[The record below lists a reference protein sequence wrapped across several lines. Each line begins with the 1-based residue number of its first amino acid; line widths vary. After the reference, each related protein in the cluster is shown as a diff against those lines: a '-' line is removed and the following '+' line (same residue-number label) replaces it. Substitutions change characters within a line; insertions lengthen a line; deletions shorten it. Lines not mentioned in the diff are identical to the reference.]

1 MVRRAI
7 LDRDELP
14 VDEHQ
19 ILPEDDQ
26 PAADPEPQRSQPW
39 RGAGGRWLIWA
50 GRAVVWAVLLLVGY
64 RGVLAIVHDETGT
77 GAAKPATAPAA
88 ARSTATT
95 SFPVPLAEAYAL
107 EFGTAYLNFSP
118 ATAAQRAQSLAQF
131 ITSGSDPQLGW
142 NGAGTQRL
150 QSEQIAGVSVK
161 GPHTA
166 VVTLL
171 ATVSGGRMLEL
182 GVPVYVSHGRISVA
196 GAPALFGPPVRA
208 TLPSSTASEDQATVS
223 ALQRQLPAF
232 FQAYASGD
240 PATLTRFVAPGGHIK
255 GLGGLVTF
263 GGIDAVFAPAGGS
276 TRSATVTVTWQLP
289 PARGKPGKVAG
300 APAAL
305 QMTYQLTVVRQ
316 GGSWDVRTIG
326 ALDYPQSPGPP

>member
-7 LDRDELP
+7 LDRAELP

-39 RGAGGRWLIWA
+39 RGAGGRWLVWA
-50 GRAVVWAVLLLVGY
+50 GRAVIWAVLLLVGY

-77 GAAKPATAPAA
+77 GAAQPATAPPAT
-88 ARSTATT
+88 RSTATT
-95 SFPVPLAEAYAL
+95 SFPVSLAEAYAL

-161 GPHTA
+161 GPHSA

-182 GVPVYVSHGRISVA
+182 GVPVYVSGGRISVA

-208 TLPSSTASEDQATVS
+208 TLPSSTASPDQATVS

-289 PARGKPGKVAG
+289 PARGKSGKVAG

-326 ALDYPQSPGPP
+326 ALDYPSSPGPP

>member
-1 MVRRAI
+1 MVRKAI

-14 VDEHQ
+14 ADEHQ
-19 ILPEDDQ
+19 ILPDDQ

-50 GRAVVWAVLLLVGY
+50 GRAVIWAVLLLIGY

-77 GAAKPATAPAA
+77 GAARSAPPTAASRSAATAY
-88 ARSTATT
+88 
-95 SFPVPLAEAYAL
+95 PVSLAEAYAL

-118 ATAAQRAQSLAQF
+118 ATATKRAEALAQF
-131 ITSGSDPQLGW
+131 TASSGTDPQLGW
-142 NGAGTQRL
+142 NGAGTQHL
-150 QSEQIAGVSVK
+150 QSEEVAGIAVK
-161 GPHTA
+161 GAHSA

-171 ATVSGGRMLEL
+171 ATVDGGRMLEL
-182 GVPVYVSHGRISVA
+182 GVPVYISHGRISIV
-196 GAPALFGPPVRA
+196 GDPALFGPPA
-208 TLPSSTASEDQATVS
+208 TAALPSSPASPDQATVS

-240 PATLTRFVAPGGHIK
+240 PSTLTRFVAPGRHIK

-263 GGIDAVFAPAGGS
+263 GGLDTVFAPAGGA
-276 TRSATVTVTWQLP
+276 TRTVTATVTWQLRAP
-289 PARGKPGKVAG
+289 GGKAGKVAG
-300 APAAL
+300 APASLA
-305 QMTYQLTVVRQ
+305 MTYQLTVDRQ

-326 ALDYPQSPGPP
+326 ALAHPLSPGPP